1 MNNKKLKIAIVGGG
15 TAGFVSAM
23 ILKKTYPSME
33 VDVIRS
39 TKIGTI
45 GVGEGSTEHWS
56 VFMDYVGIQTSE
68 LINECDTTFKTGIM
82 FEDWTPK
89 PYLQS
94 VHDPFVSDQL
104 GVPIAYAKL
113 IGENVDARDLTGDYI
128 WDNMTPF
135 SKFMEE
141 RPNDTGVSQYHFNT
155 KKLNDFLTRKTQEM
169 GCNVIDDEITNVIV
183 SEWNNVESISSD
195 TKKYKYD
202 FYVDCTGFAKLLI
215 GQLGAQWQSY
225 SKYLKMKEAIVF
237 PTQYT
242 DAIDPRGD
250 EIPLWTLAKAM
261 DAGWLFRIPV
271 QDRKGNGYIF
281 DSDFITAEEAQKEVE
296 KYLGHGID
304 VAKHIKFDPG
314 ALDRPWIGNV
324 CAIGL
329 SASFVEPLEAS
340 SIGTSINQSFLLA
353 QRIIN
358 YNQESI
364 DRYNTEVGAI
374 MDNIRDFIA
383 LHYITD
389 RRDTPF
395 WQEVANTPLPES
407 LEKNL
412 RMWKTRMPTVDDMT
426 SYTKKVLF
434 NEYNY
439 AIVMHALGLFDNK
452 KILEQYE
459 MMPEGAKQHVE
470 NSIQHKLQFD
480 KTKTIPHRLM
490 LQLLRRLT

>member
-1 MNNKKLKIAIVGGG
+1 MNNNVKKVAVVGGG
-15 TAGFVSAM
+15 TAGFVAAL
-23 ILKKTYPSME
+23 ILKRTYPTLT

-39 TKIGTI
+39 KKIGTI

-56 VFMDYVGIQTSE
+56 VFMDYVGIQTAE
-68 LINECDTTFKTGIM
+68 LINECDSTFKTGIM
-82 FEDWTPK
+82 FEDWATK

-94 VHDPFVSDQL
+94 VHDPFVADQL

-113 IGENVDARDLTGDYI
+113 IGENVDPRDLTGDYL

-135 SKFMEE
+135 NKFMEE

-155 KKLNDFLTRKTQEM
+155 KKLNDFLTRKAEEM
-169 GCNVIDDEITNVIV
+169 GCTVVDDEITDVVV
-183 SEWNNVESISSD
+183 SEWNKIESISSE
-195 TKKYKYD
+195 KEKYEYD

-237 PTQYT
+237 PT
-242 DAIDPRGD
+242 PEED

-261 DAGWLFRIPV
+261 NAGWLFRIPV
-271 QDRKGNGYIF
+271 QGRKGNGYIF
-281 DSDFITAEEAQKEVE
+281 DSDFITAEEAQREAE
-296 KYLGHGID
+296 SYLGHGVE
-304 VAKHIKFDPG
+304 VAKNIKFDPG
-314 ALDRPWIGNV
+314 ALDRPWISNV

-353 QRIIN
+353 QRIVN

-364 DRYNTEVGAI
+364 DRYNAEVGAI

-395 WQEVANTPLPES
+395 WQEVATTPIPES

-412 RMWKTRMPTVDDMT
+412 RMWKTRMPTTDDMT

-439 AIVMHALGLFDNK
+439 AIVMHGLGLFDNA
-452 KILEQYE
+452 KILQQYE

-470 NSIQHKLQFD
+470 SSIQHKLNFD
-480 KTKTIPHRLM
+480 RTKTIPHKLM

>member
-1 MNNKKLKIAIVGGG
+1 MNNNVKKVAVVGGG
-15 TAGFVSAM
+15 TAGFVAAL
-23 ILKKTYPSME
+23 ILKRTYPTLT

-39 TKIGTI
+39 KKIGTI

-56 VFMDYVGIQTSE
+56 VFMDYVGIQTAE
-68 LINECDTTFKTGIM
+68 LINECDSTFKTGIM
-82 FEDWTPK
+82 FEDWATK

-94 VHDPFVSDQL
+94 VHDPFVADQL

-113 IGENVDARDLTGDYI
+113 IGENVDPRDLTGDYL

-135 SKFMEE
+135 NKFMEE

-155 KKLNDFLTRKTQEM
+155 KKLNDFLTRKAEEM
-169 GCNVIDDEITNVIV
+169 GCTVVDDEITDVVV
-183 SEWNNVESISSD
+183 SEWNKIESISSV
-195 TKKYKYD
+195 KEKYEYD

-237 PTQYT
+237 PT
-242 DAIDPRGD
+242 PEED

-261 DAGWLFRIPV
+261 NAGWLFRIPV
-271 QDRKGNGYIF
+271 QGRKGNGYIF
-281 DSDFITAEEAQKEVE
+281 DSDFITAEEAQREAE
-296 KYLGHGID
+296 SYLGHGIE
-304 VAKHIKFDPG
+304 VAKNIKFDPG
-314 ALDRPWIGNV
+314 ALDRPWISNV

-353 QRIIN
+353 QRIVN

-364 DRYNTEVGAI
+364 DRYNDEVGAI

-395 WQEVANTPLPES
+395 WQEVATTPLPES

-412 RMWKTRMPTVDDMT
+412 RMWKTRMPTTDDMT
-426 SYTKKVLF
+426 SYTRKVLF

-439 AIVMHALGLFDNK
+439 AIVMHGLGLFDNA
-452 KILEQYE
+452 KILQQYE

-470 NSIQHKLQFD
+470 SSIQHKLNFD
-480 KTKTIPHRLM
+480 RTKTIPHKLM

>member
-1 MNNKKLKIAIVGGG
+1 MNNKKLKIAVVGGG
-15 TAGFVSAM
+15 TAGFVSAL
-23 ILKKTYPSME
+23 ILKRTYPSLE
-33 VDVIRS
+33 IDVIRS

-68 LINECDTTFKTGIM
+68 LINECDATFKTGIM
-82 FEDWTPK
+82 FEDWSSK

-94 VHDPFVSDQL
+94 VHSPFVADQL

-113 IGENVDARDLTGDYI
+113 IGENVDPRDLTGDYL

-169 GCNVIDDEITNVIV
+169 GCNVIDDEITDVIV
-183 SEWNNVESISSD
+183 TESNNVDYISSE
-195 TKKYKYD
+195 TERYKYD
-202 FYVDCTGFAKLLI
+202 FYIDCTGFSKLLI
-215 GQLGAQWQSY
+215 GKLGAEWQSY

-237 PTQYT
+237 PT
-242 DAIDPRGD
+242 PEED

-261 DAGWLFRIPV
+261 NSGWLFRIPV
-271 QDRKGNGYIF
+271 QGRKGNGYIF
-281 DSDFITAEEAQKEVE
+281 DSDFITAEEAQREAE
-296 KYLGHGID
+296 SYLGHGVE
-304 VAKHIKFDPG
+304 VAKNIKFDPG

-358 YNQESI
+358 YNKDTI
-364 DRYNTEVGAI
+364 DRYNLEVGAI

-383 LHYITD
+383 LHYITE
-389 RRDTPF
+389 RTDTPF
-395 WQEVANTPLPES
+395 WKAVSQTPIPDS
-407 LEKNL
+407 LDKNL
-412 RMWKTRMPTVDDMT
+412 RMWKQRMPTVDDMT

-439 AIVMHALGLFDNK
+439 AIVMHGLGLFDNK
-452 KILEQYE
+452 SILKQYE

-480 KTKTIPHRLM
+480 QSKTIPHKLM

>member
-1 MNNKKLKIAIVGGG
+1 MNNNVKKVAVVGGG
-15 TAGFVSAM
+15 TAGFVAAL
-23 ILKKTYPSME
+23 ILKRTYPTLT

-39 TKIGTI
+39 KKIGTI

-56 VFMDYVGIQTSE
+56 VFMDYVGIQTAE
-68 LINECDTTFKTGIM
+68 LINECDSTFKTGIM
-82 FEDWTPK
+82 FEDWATK

-94 VHDPFVSDQL
+94 VHDPFVADQL

-113 IGENVDARDLTGDYI
+113 IGENVDPRDLTGDYL

-135 SKFMEE
+135 NKFMEE

-155 KKLNDFLTRKTQEM
+155 KKLNDFLTRKAEEM
-169 GCNVIDDEITNVIV
+169 GCTVVDDEITDVVV
-183 SEWNNVESISSD
+183 SEWNKIESISSE
-195 TKKYKYD
+195 KEKYEYD

-237 PTQYT
+237 PT
-242 DAIDPRGD
+242 PEED

-261 DAGWLFRIPV
+261 NAGWLFRIPV
-271 QDRKGNGYIF
+271 QGRKGNGYIF
-281 DSDFITAEEAQKEVE
+281 DSDFITAEEAQREAE
-296 KYLGHGID
+296 SYLGHGVE
-304 VAKHIKFDPG
+304 VAKNIKFDPG
-314 ALDRPWIGNV
+314 ALDRPWISNV

-353 QRIIN
+353 QRIVN

-364 DRYNTEVGAI
+364 DRYNAEVGAI

-395 WQEVANTPLPES
+395 WQEVATTPLPES

-412 RMWKTRMPTVDDMT
+412 RMWKTRMPTTDDMT
-426 SYTKKVLF
+426 SYTRKVLF

-439 AIVMHALGLFDNK
+439 AIVMHGLGLFDNA
-452 KILEQYE
+452 KILQQYE
-459 MMPEGAKQHVE
+459 MMPEGAKQHVKS
-470 NSIQHKLQFD
+470 SIQHKLNFD
-480 KTKTIPHRLM
+480 RTKTIPHKLM

>member
-1 MNNKKLKIAIVGGG
+1 MNNNVKKVAVVGGG
-15 TAGFVSAM
+15 TAGFVAAL
-23 ILKKTYPSME
+23 ILKRTYPTLT

-39 TKIGTI
+39 KKIGTI

-56 VFMDYVGIQTSE
+56 VFMDYVGIQTAE
-68 LINECDTTFKTGIM
+68 LINECDSTFKTGIM
-82 FEDWTPK
+82 FEDWATK

-94 VHDPFVSDQL
+94 VHDPFVADQL

-113 IGENVDARDLTGDYI
+113 IGENVDPRDLTGDYL

-135 SKFMEE
+135 NKFMEE

-155 KKLNDFLTRKTQEM
+155 KKLNDFLTRKAEEM
-169 GCNVIDDEITNVIV
+169 GCTVVDDEITDVVV
-183 SEWNNVESISSD
+183 SEWNKIESISSE
-195 TKKYKYD
+195 KEKYEYD

-237 PTQYT
+237 PT
-242 DAIDPRGD
+242 PEED

-261 DAGWLFRIPV
+261 NAGWLFRIPV
-271 QDRKGNGYIF
+271 QGRKGNGYIF
-281 DSDFITAEEAQKEVE
+281 DSDFITAEEAQREAE
-296 KYLGHGID
+296 SYLGHGVE
-304 VAKHIKFDPG
+304 VAKNIKFDPG
-314 ALDRPWIGNV
+314 ALDRPWISNV

-353 QRIIN
+353 QRIVN

-364 DRYNTEVGAI
+364 DRYNAEVGAI

-395 WQEVANTPLPES
+395 WQEVATTPLPES

-412 RMWKTRMPTVDDMT
+412 RMWKTRMPTTDDMT
-426 SYTKKVLF
+426 SYTRKVLF

-439 AIVMHALGLFDNK
+439 AIVMHGLGLFDNA
-452 KILEQYE
+452 KILQQYE

-470 NSIQHKLQFD
+470 SSIQHKLNFD
-480 KTKTIPHRLM
+480 RTKTITHKLM

>member
-1 MNNKKLKIAIVGGG
+1 MNSNVNKIAVVGGG
-15 TAGFVSAM
+15 TAGFVTAL
-23 ILKKTYPSME
+23 ILKRTYPSLT

-39 TKIGTI
+39 KKIGTI

-68 LINECDTTFKTGIM
+68 LINECDSTFKTGIM
-82 FEDWTPK
+82 FEDWANK

-113 IGENVDARDLTGDYI
+113 IGENVDPRDLTGDYL

-135 SKFMEE
+135 NKFMEE

-155 KKLNDFLTRKTQEM
+155 KKLNDFLTRKAEEM
-169 GCNVIDDEITNVIV
+169 GCTVVDDEITDVVV
-183 SEWNNVESISSD
+183 SEWNKIESISSE
-195 TKKYKYD
+195 KEKYEYD

-215 GQLGAQWQSY
+215 GQLGSKWQSY
-225 SKYLKMKEAIVF
+225 GKYLKMKEAIVF
-237 PTQYT
+237 PT
-242 DAIDPRGD
+242 PEED

-261 DAGWLFRIPV
+261 NAGWLFRIPV
-271 QDRKGNGYIF
+271 QGRKGNGYIF
-281 DSDFITAEEAQKEVE
+281 DSDFITAEEAQREAE
-296 KYLGHGID
+296 SYLGHGVE
-304 VAKHIKFDPG
+304 VAKNIKFDPG
-314 ALDRPWIGNV
+314 ALDRPWISNV

-353 QRIIN
+353 QRILN

-395 WQEVANTPLPES
+395 WQAVADTPLPES

-412 RMWKTRMPTVDDMT
+412 RMWKTRMPTTDDMT
-426 SYTKKVLF
+426 SYTRKVLF

-439 AIVMHALGLFDNK
+439 AIVMHGLRLFDNA
-452 KILEQYE
+452 KILQQYE
-459 MMPEGAKQHVE
+459 MMPDGAKQHVE
-470 NSIQHKLQFD
+470 NSIQHKLNFD
-480 KTKTIPHRLM
+480 RTKTIPHKLM

>member
-1 MNNKKLKIAIVGGG
+1 MNSEPNKIAVVGGG
-15 TAGFVSAM
+15 TAGFVAAL
-23 ILKKTYPSME
+23 ILKKTYPSLII
-33 VDVIRS
+33 DIIRS

-56 VFMDYVGIQTSE
+56 VFMDYVGIQTAE
-68 LINECDTTFKTGIM
+68 LINECDATFKTGIM
-82 FEDWTPK
+82 FEDWSPK

-94 VHDPFVSDQL
+94 VHDPFVADQL

-113 IGENVDARDLTGDYI
+113 IGENVDPRDLTGDYL

-135 SKFMEE
+135 NKFMEE

-155 KKLNDFLTRKTQEM
+155 KKLNDFLTKKAQEM
-169 GCNVIDDEITNVIV
+169 GCTVVDDEITQVVV
-183 SEWNNVESISSD
+183 SEWNTVEYIASEKD
-195 TKKYKYD
+195 KYNYD
-202 FYVDCTGFAKLLI
+202 FYIDCTGFAKLLI
-215 GQLGAQWQSY
+215 KEVGAKWQSY
-225 SKYLKMKEAIVF
+225 SNYLKMKEAIVF
-237 PTQYT
+237 PT
-242 DAIDPRGD
+242 PEEE

-261 DAGWLFRIPV
+261 DAGWMFRIPV
-271 QDRKGNGYIF
+271 QGRKGNGYIF
-281 DSDFITAEEAQKEVE
+281 DSDFITAEQAQTEVE
-296 KYLGHGID
+296 SYLGHSVE

-314 ALDRPWIGNV
+314 ALDKPWISNV

-353 QRIIN
+353 QRLIN
-358 YNQESI
+358 YNQDSI
-364 DRYNTEVGAI
+364 DRYNLEVNAI

-389 RRDTPF
+389 RKDTEF
-395 WQEVANTPLPES
+395 WRAVSQITLPES

-412 RMWKTRMPTVDDMT
+412 RMWKDRMPTTDDMT

-439 AIVMHALGLFDNK
+439 AIVMHGLGLFNTK
-452 KILEQYE
+452 KILQQYE
-459 MMPEGAKQHVE
+459 CMPEGAKEHVE
-470 NSIQHKLQFD
+470 KSIQHKLQFD
-480 KTKTIPHRLM
+480 RTKTIPHKLM
-490 LQLLRRLT
+490 LQLLRRLV

>member
-1 MNNKKLKIAIVGGG
+1 MNNNVKKVAVVGGG
-15 TAGFVSAM
+15 TAGFVAAL
-23 ILKKTYPSME
+23 ILKRTYPTLT

-39 TKIGTI
+39 KKIGTI

-56 VFMDYVGIQTSE
+56 VFMDYVGIQTAE
-68 LINECDTTFKTGIM
+68 LINECDSTFKTGIM
-82 FEDWTPK
+82 FEDWATK

-94 VHDPFVSDQL
+94 VHDPFVADQL

-113 IGENVDARDLTGDYI
+113 IGENVDPRDLTGDYL

-135 SKFMEE
+135 NKFMEE

-155 KKLNDFLTRKTQEM
+155 KKLNDFLTRKAEEM
-169 GCNVIDDEITNVIV
+169 GCTVVDDEITDVVV
-183 SEWNNVESISSD
+183 SEWNKIESISSE
-195 TKKYKYD
+195 KEKYEYD

-237 PTQYT
+237 PT
-242 DAIDPRGD
+242 PEED

-261 DAGWLFRIPV
+261 NAGWLFRIPV
-271 QDRKGNGYIF
+271 QGRKGNGYIF
-281 DSDFITAEEAQKEVE
+281 DSDFITAEEAQREAE
-296 KYLGHGID
+296 SYLGHGVE
-304 VAKHIKFDPG
+304 VAKNIKFDPG
-314 ALDRPWIGNV
+314 ALDRPWISNV

-353 QRIIN
+353 QRIVN

-364 DRYNTEVGAI
+364 DRYNAEVGAI

-395 WQEVANTPLPES
+395 WQEVATTPLPES

-412 RMWKTRMPTVDDMT
+412 RMWKTRMPTTDDMT
-426 SYTKKVLF
+426 SYTRKVLF

-439 AIVMHALGLFDNK
+439 AIVMHGLGLFDNA
-452 KILEQYE
+452 KILQQYE

-470 NSIQHKLQFD
+470 SSIQHKLNFD
-480 KTKTIPHRLM
+480 RTKTIPHKLM

>member
-1 MNNKKLKIAIVGGG
+1 MNNNVKKVAVVGGG
-15 TAGFVSAM
+15 TAGFVAAL
-23 ILKKTYPSME
+23 ILKRTYPTLT

-39 TKIGTI
+39 KKIGTI

-56 VFMDYVGIQTSE
+56 VFMDYVGIQTAE
-68 LINECDTTFKTGIM
+68 LINECDSTFKTGIM
-82 FEDWTPK
+82 FEDWATK

-94 VHDPFVSDQL
+94 VHDPFVADQL

-113 IGENVDARDLTGDYI
+113 IGENVDPRDLTGDYL

-135 SKFMEE
+135 NKFMEE

-155 KKLNDFLTRKTQEM
+155 KKLNDFLTRKAEEM
-169 GCNVIDDEITNVIV
+169 GCTVVDDEITDVVI
-183 SEWNNVESISSD
+183 SEWNKIESISSE
-195 TKKYKYD
+195 KEKYEYD

-237 PTQYT
+237 PT
-242 DAIDPRGD
+242 PEED

-261 DAGWLFRIPV
+261 NAGWLFRIPV
-271 QDRKGNGYIF
+271 QGRKGNGYIF
-281 DSDFITAEEAQKEVE
+281 DSDFITAEEAQREAE
-296 KYLGHGID
+296 SYLGHGVE
-304 VAKHIKFDPG
+304 VAKNIKFDPG
-314 ALDRPWIGNV
+314 ALDRPWISNV

-353 QRIIN
+353 QRIVN

-364 DRYNTEVGAI
+364 DRYNAEVGAI

-395 WQEVANTPLPES
+395 WQEVATTPIPES

-412 RMWKTRMPTVDDMT
+412 RMWKTRMPTTDDMT

-439 AIVMHALGLFDNK
+439 AIVMHGLGLFDNA
-452 KILEQYE
+452 KILQQYE

-470 NSIQHKLQFD
+470 SSIQHKLNFD
-480 KTKTIPHRLM
+480 RTKTIPHKLM

>member
-1 MNNKKLKIAIVGGG
+1 MNNNVKKVAVVGGG
-15 TAGFVSAM
+15 TAGFVAAL
-23 ILKKTYPSME
+23 ILKRTYPTLT

-39 TKIGTI
+39 KKIGTI

-56 VFMDYVGIQTSE
+56 VFMDYVGIQTAE
-68 LINECDTTFKTGIM
+68 LINECDSTFKTGIM
-82 FEDWTPK
+82 FEDWATK

-94 VHDPFVSDQL
+94 VHDPFVADQL

-113 IGENVDARDLTGDYI
+113 IGENVDPRDLTGDYL

-135 SKFMEE
+135 NKFMEE

-155 KKLNDFLTRKTQEM
+155 KKLNDFLTRKAEEM
-169 GCNVIDDEITNVIV
+169 GCTVVDDEITDVVI
-183 SEWNNVESISSD
+183 SEWNKIESISSE
-195 TKKYKYD
+195 KEKYEYD

-237 PTQYT
+237 PT
-242 DAIDPRGD
+242 PEED

-261 DAGWLFRIPV
+261 NAGWLFRIPV
-271 QDRKGNGYIF
+271 QGRKGNGYIF
-281 DSDFITAEEAQKEVE
+281 DSDFITAEEAQREAE
-296 KYLGHGID
+296 SYLGHGVE
-304 VAKHIKFDPG
+304 VAKNIKFDPG
-314 ALDRPWIGNV
+314 ALDRPWISNV

-353 QRIIN
+353 QRIVN

-364 DRYNTEVGAI
+364 DRYNAEVGAI

-395 WQEVANTPLPES
+395 WQEVATTPLPES

-412 RMWKTRMPTVDDMT
+412 RMWKTRMPTTDDMT
-426 SYTKKVLF
+426 SYTRKVLF

-439 AIVMHALGLFDNK
+439 AIVMHGLGLFDNA
-452 KILEQYE
+452 KILQQYE

-470 NSIQHKLQFD
+470 SSIQHKLNFD
-480 KTKTIPHRLM
+480 RTKTIPHKLM

>member
-1 MNNKKLKIAIVGGG
+1 MNNNVKKVAVVGGG
-15 TAGFVSAM
+15 TAGFVAAL
-23 ILKKTYPSME
+23 ILKRTYPTLT

-39 TKIGTI
+39 KKIGTI

-56 VFMDYVGIQTSE
+56 VFMDYVGIQTAE
-68 LINECDTTFKTGIM
+68 LINDCDSTFKTGIM
-82 FEDWTPK
+82 FEDWATK

-94 VHDPFVSDQL
+94 VHDPFVADQL

-113 IGENVDARDLTGDYI
+113 IGENVDPRDLTGDYL
-128 WDNMTPF
+128 WNNMTPF
-135 SKFMEE
+135 NKFMEE

-155 KKLNDFLTRKTQEM
+155 KKLNDFLTKKAEEM
-169 GCNVIDDEITNVIV
+169 GCTIVDDEITDVIV
-183 SEWNNVESISSD
+183 SEQNKIESISSE
-195 TKKYKYD
+195 KEKYEYD

-215 GQLGAQWQSY
+215 GQLGAKWQSY

-237 PTQYT
+237 PT
-242 DAIDPRGD
+242 PEED

-261 DAGWLFRIPV
+261 NAGWLFRIPV
-271 QDRKGNGYIF
+271 QGRKGNGYIF
-281 DSDFITAEEAQKEVE
+281 DSDFITAEEAQREAE
-296 KYLGHGID
+296 SYLGHGVE
-304 VAKHIKFDPG
+304 VAKNIKFDPG
-314 ALDRPWIGNV
+314 ALDYPWISNV

-395 WQEVANTPLPES
+395 WQAVANTPLPES

-412 RMWKTRMPTVDDMT
+412 RMWKTRMPTTDDMT

-439 AIVMHALGLFDNK
+439 AIVMHGLGLFDND
-452 KILEQYE
+452 KILQQYE
-459 MMPEGAKQHVE
+459 MMPDGAKQHVE
-470 NSIQHKLQFD
+470 NSIQHKLNFD
-480 KTKTIPHRLM
+480 RTKTIPHKLM

>member
-1 MNNKKLKIAIVGGG
+1 MNNNVKKVAVVGGG
-15 TAGFVSAM
+15 TAGFVAAL
-23 ILKKTYPSME
+23 ILKRTYPTLV

-39 TKIGTI
+39 KKIGTI

-56 VFMDYVGIQTSE
+56 VFMDYVGIQTAE
-68 LINECDTTFKTGIM
+68 LINECDSTFKTGIM
-82 FEDWTPK
+82 FEDWATK

-94 VHDPFVSDQL
+94 VHDPFVADQL

-113 IGENVDARDLTGDYI
+113 IGENVDPRDLTGDYL

-135 SKFMEE
+135 NKFMEE

-155 KKLNDFLTRKTQEM
+155 KKLNDFLTRKAEEM
-169 GCNVIDDEITNVIV
+169 GCTVVDDEITDVVV
-183 SEWNNVESISSD
+183 SEWNKIESISSE
-195 TKKYKYD
+195 KEKYEYD

-237 PTQYT
+237 PT
-242 DAIDPRGD
+242 PEED
-250 EIPLWTLAKAM
+250 EIPIWTLAKAM
-261 DAGWLFRIPV
+261 NAGWLFRIPV
-271 QDRKGNGYIF
+271 QGRKGNGYIF
-281 DSDFITAEEAQKEVE
+281 DSDFITAEEAQREAE
-296 KYLGHGID
+296 SYLGHGVE
-304 VAKHIKFDPG
+304 VAKNIKFDPG
-314 ALDRPWIGNV
+314 ALDRPWISNV

-353 QRIIN
+353 QRIVN

-364 DRYNTEVGAI
+364 DRYNAEVGAI

-395 WQEVANTPLPES
+395 WQEVATTPLPES

-412 RMWKTRMPTVDDMT
+412 RMWKTRMPTTDDMT
-426 SYTKKVLF
+426 SYTRKVLF

-439 AIVMHALGLFDNK
+439 AIVMHGLGLFDNA
-452 KILEQYE
+452 KILQQYE

-470 NSIQHKLQFD
+470 SSIQHKLNFD
-480 KTKTIPHRLM
+480 RTKTIPHKLM